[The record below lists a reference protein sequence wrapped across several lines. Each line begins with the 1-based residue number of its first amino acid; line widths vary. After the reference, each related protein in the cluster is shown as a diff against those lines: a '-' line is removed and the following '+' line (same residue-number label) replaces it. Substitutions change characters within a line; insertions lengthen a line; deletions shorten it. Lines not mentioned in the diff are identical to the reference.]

1 MASPREARPPR
12 PTGRL
17 RRARAWWHSLGGHA
31 RLKIV
36 VIATAVLVMLWSV
49 VPFLLMFWASF
60 MTESEMVGGIA
71 QTIEEPTLEHYRRIL
86 GMAET
91 EALFGGQTKK
101 IGLGFLN
108 SLIVSLPTALIA
120 TAIATLA
127 GYAFG
132 RFTFPGR
139 MSLLFAL
146 LFTRVL
152 PPIAILIPYF
162 TLFQSVDLLGSHVG
176 LILTY
181 LTGITPLLAWI
192 LMGYF
197 ATLPVEVESAARID
211 GCSRL
216 KALWHVIIPMA
227 MPGISAAF
235 IIAFLFCWNELLFG
249 IILVGG
255 TNAQTLSP
263 ALLAISPL
271 TAVGVSP
278 IVLFSAASTLSV
290 IPPLVLA
297 LFFQRYITRLNIVD
311 PVTTR
316 EI

>member
-1 MASPREARPPR
+1 M
-12 PTGRL
+12 
-17 RRARAWWHSLGGHA
+17 
-31 RLKIV
+31 
-36 VIATAVLVMLWSV
+36 WSV
-49 VPFLLMFWASF
+49 LPFLLMFWVSF
-60 MTESEMVGGIA
+60 MSESEMVSGAAHI
-71 QTIEEPTLEHYRRIL
+71 IEEPTLEHYKRIL
-86 GMAET
+86 GHADK
-91 EALFGGQTKK
+91 EAIFGGQTKT

-108 SLIVSLPTALIA
+108 SLIVSLPTAFIA

-139 MSLLFAL
+139 MGLLFAL

-152 PPIAILIPYF
+152 PPIAVLIPYF

-216 KALWHVIIPMA
+216 QVLRHVIVPMA
-227 MPGISAAF
+227 MPGIGAAF

-255 TNAQTLSP
+255 TSAQTLSP

-271 TAVGVSP
+271 TAVGASP
-278 IVLFSAASTLSV
+278 MVLFAAASTLSV
-290 IPPLVLA
+290 IPPLILA
-297 LFFQRYITRLNIVD
+297 LIFQRFITRLNIVD
-311 PVTTR
+311 PITTR

>member
-1 MASPREARPPR
+1 MRDRWRAAS
-12 PTGRL
+12 GHDRL
-17 RRARAWWHSLGGHA
+17 GIA
-31 RLKIV
+31 
-36 VIATAVLVMLWSV
+36 VIAAAILVLLWSV
-49 VPFLLMFWASF
+49 LPFLLMFWVSF
-60 MTESEMVGGIA
+60 MSESEMVSGVAHI
-71 QTIEEPTLEHYRRIL
+71 IEEPTLEHYKRIL
-86 GMAET
+86 GHADK
-91 EALFGGQTKK
+91 EAIFGGQTKT

-108 SLIVSLPTALIA
+108 SLIVSLPTAFIA
-120 TAIATLA
+120 TVIATLA

-139 MSLLFAL
+139 MGLLFAL

-152 PPIAILIPYF
+152 PPIAVLIPYF

-197 ATLPVEVESAARID
+197 ATLPVEVERAARMD

-216 KALWHVIIPMA
+216 QVLRHVIVPMA
-227 MPGISAAF
+227 MPGIGAAF

-255 TNAQTLSP
+255 TSAQTLSP

-271 TAVGVSP
+271 TAVGASP
-278 IVLFSAASTLSV
+278 MVLFAAASTLSV

-297 LFFQRYITRLNIVD
+297 LVFQRFITRLNIVD
-311 PVTTR
+311 PITTR
-316 EI
+316 DI

>member
-1 MASPREARPPR
+1 MSLVR
-12 PTGRL
+12 RL
-17 RRARAWWHSLGGHA
+17 RARWRSASGYQ
-31 RLKIV
+31 RLSIV
-36 VIATAVLVMLWSV
+36 VVGTALLVLIWTAL
-49 VPFLLMFWASF
+49 PFLLMFWASL
-60 MTESEMVGGIA
+60 MTQSELVSGVA
-71 QTIEEPTLEHYRRIL
+71 RVIEEPTLEHYARIL
-86 GMAET
+86 GHADE
-91 EALFGGQTKK
+91 EAIFGGQTKR
-101 IGLGFLN
+101 IALGFLN
-108 SLIVSLPTALIA
+108 SMIVSLPAAFMA
-120 TAIATLA
+120 TVIATLA

-152 PPIAILIPYF
+152 PPIAVLIPYYSF
-162 TLFQSVDLLGSHVG
+162 FQAVG
-176 LILTY
+176 LIGSPVGLFLTY
-181 LTGITPLLAWI
+181 LTGITPLLSWI

-197 ATLPVEVESAARID
+197 ATLPIEVERAARID

-216 KALWHVIIPMA
+216 QVLRHVIVPMA

-271 TAVGVSP
+271 GSIGATP
-278 IVLFSAASTLSV
+278 MVLFAAASTLSIV
-290 IPPLVLA
+290 PPLVLA
-297 LFFQRYITRLNIVD
+297 LVFQRFITRLHIVD
-311 PVTTR
+311 PITTR
-316 EI
+316 DV

>member
-1 MASPREARPPR
+1 MVLSR
-12 PTGRL
+12 
-17 RRARAWWHSLGGHA
+17 GGAPDGGA
-31 RLKIV
+31 RLKTA
-36 VIATAVLVMLWSV
+36 VIAAGILVLLWTIL
-49 VPFLLMFWASF
+49 PFLLMLWASF

-71 QTIEEPTLEHYRRIL
+71 QIIEEPTIEHYRRIF

-108 SLIVSLPTALIA
+108 SLIVALPTALVA

-139 MSLLFAL
+139 MSLLF
-146 LFTRVL
+146 TRVL

-162 TLFQSVDLLGSHVG
+162 TLFQAVGLLGSHVG

-211 GCSRL
+211 GCGRL
-216 KALWHVIIPMA
+216 KALRYVIVPMA
-227 MPGISAAF
+227 MPGIGAAF

-290 IPPLVLA
+290 LPPLVLA
-297 LFFQRYITRLNIVD
+297 LIFQRFITRLNIVD
-311 PVTTR
+311 PITTR
-316 EI
+316 EV